1 MKVVFR
7 ADASLQIG
15 SGHIMRCLTLAAKLA
30 EKGWQ
35 SLFVCRPH
43 DGHLIEH
50 IASKGFQVF
59 ALSKNT
65 PPKGDG
71 KTGHQAWLGCD
82 WQEDAEE
89 TKHILLKIE
98 PDWVI
103 VDHYAL
109 DGQWESVQRLAHCK
123 IMVIDDLVD
132 RQHDCDVL
140 LDQTLNRKSSE
151 YSGLTPAHTVLLC
164 GTQYGLLRPE
174 FVNLRKQSL
183 ERRLSTRGIQNILI
197 TMGGVDQFNATLTV
211 LKTLNQLSFC
221 SSFQVTVVLGG
232 LSKNLPE
239 IQDFKSRASFEIT
252 ILTNVSNMAE
262 LMLRHDLAIGAAG
275 STSWERCCMGLP
287 TAIVILAENQIDGA
301 DALVKENAAYV
312 IGDIAKIE
320 SNLPKAIQ
328 YFSQPNVLQEMAKI
342 SSDLVDGLGAERVF
356 SALES
361 KNGAA

>member
-15 SGHIMRCLTLAAKLA
+15 SGHIMRCLTLASKLA
-30 EKGWQ
+30 EKEWQ
-35 SLFVCRPH
+35 CLFVCRPH
-43 DGHLIEH
+43 EGHLIEH

-65 PPKGDG
+65 PLESDG

-82 WQEDAEE
+82 WQKDAEE
-89 TKHILLKIE
+89 TKQILLKIA
-98 PDWVI
+98 PDWLI

-109 DGQWESVQRLAHCK
+109 DVQWESVQRLAHCK

-140 LDQTLNRKSSE
+140 LDQTLNRQAIE

-164 GTQYGLLRPE
+164 GTRYGLLRPE

-183 ERRLSTRGIQNILI
+183 ERRLSTHNIKNILI
-197 TMGGVDQFNATLTV
+197 TMGGVDQFNVTLIV
-211 LKTLNQLSFC
+211 LKMLNQLRSC

-239 IQDFKSRASFEIT
+239 IENFKLHASFEIS

-262 LMLRHDLAIGAAG
+262 LMLQHDLAIGAAG

-287 TAIVILAENQIDGA
+287 TAIVILADNQVDGA
-301 DALVKENAAYV
+301 DALAKENAAYI

-328 YFSQPNVLQEMAKI
+328 YFSQPNVLQEMGKT
-342 SSDLVDGLGAERVF
+342 SSDLVDGLGSERVF

-361 KNGAA
+361 KNGVA